1 MIESGLSPLF
11 TIGYAGRSADDFIT
25 LLEYHKITALCDVR
39 SAPYSSR
46 NPQFNR
52 EPLKKELKSH
62 NIAYVFL
69 GSELGARSNDPT
81 CYKNGQVQFS
91 CLSQTSLFKAGV
103 QRVKTGMESH
113 RVALMCAEKDPL
125 MCHRTI
131 LICRYMRNE
140 GVLIKHI
147 LVDGSVETN
156 AELEKRLMKLLNIP
170 QDDLFM
176 DHEQLVN
183 RAYDM
188 QSDKI
193 AYVAEEKQDYNSEI

>member
-1 MIESGLSPLF
+1 MIKELF
-11 TIGYAGRSADDFIT
+11 TIGHSNHQVERFID
-25 LLEYHKITALCDVR
+25 LLQMHSINAICDVR
-39 SAPYSSR
+39 SHPYSR
-46 NPQFNR
+46 HNPQFNLEVLQPR
-52 EPLKKELKSH
+52 LKEN

-69 GSELGARSNDPT
+69 GSELGARSNDKS
-81 CYKNGQVQFS
+81 CYSNGKVQFN
-91 CLSQTSLFKAGV
+91 CLSQTHVFKEGIK
-103 QRVKTGMESH
+103 RVKTGMDSY
-113 RVALMCAEKDPL
+113 RVALLCAEKDPL

-147 LVDGSVETN
+147 LADGSIETN
-156 AELEKRLMKLLNIP
+156 AELEERLMGLLKIP

-193 AYVAEEKQDYNSEI
+193 AYVAEEMQNYNTEV

>member
-1 MIESGLSPLF
+1 MNKELF
-11 TIGYAGRSADDFIT
+11 TIGHSNHQIERFID
-25 LLEYHKITALCDVR
+25 LLKMHAITAICDVR
-39 SAPYSSR
+39 SQPYSR
-46 NPQFNR
+46 HNPQFNR
-52 EPLKKELKSH
+52 EVLQPQLKAN

-69 GSELGARSNDPT
+69 GSELGARSNDMS
-81 CYKNGQVQFS
+81 CYSNGKVQFN
-91 CLSQTSLFKAGV
+91 CLSQTSAFKKGIKRVKAG
-103 QRVKTGMESH
+103 MDSH
-113 RVALMCAEKDPL
+113 RVALICAEKDPL

-131 LICRYMRNE
+131 LICRYLRNE

-147 LVDGSVETN
+147 LADGSIETN
-156 AELEKRLMKLLNIP
+156 AELEERLMKQLKIP

-193 AYVAEEKQDYNSEI
+193 AYVAEEKQNYNSEE

>member
-1 MIESGLSPLF
+1 MDKELY
-11 TIGYAGRSADDFIT
+11 TIGHSNHQIERFID
-25 LLEYHKITALCDVR
+25 LLKMHAITAICDVR
-39 SAPYSSR
+39 SQPYSR
-46 NPQFNR
+46 HNPQFNR
-52 EPLKKELKSH
+52 EVLQPQLKEN

-69 GSELGARSNDPT
+69 GSELGARSNDMS
-81 CYKNGQVQFS
+81 CYGNGKVQFN
-91 CLSQTSLFKAGV
+91 CLSQTSAFKEGIKRVKAG
-103 QRVKTGMESH
+103 MDSH
-113 RVALMCAEKDPL
+113 RVALICAEKDPL

-131 LICRYMRNE
+131 LICRYLRNE

-147 LVDGSVETN
+147 LADGSIETN
-156 AELEKRLMKLLNIP
+156 AELEERLMKQLKIP

-193 AYVAEEKQDYNSEI
+193 AYVAEEKQNYNSEE